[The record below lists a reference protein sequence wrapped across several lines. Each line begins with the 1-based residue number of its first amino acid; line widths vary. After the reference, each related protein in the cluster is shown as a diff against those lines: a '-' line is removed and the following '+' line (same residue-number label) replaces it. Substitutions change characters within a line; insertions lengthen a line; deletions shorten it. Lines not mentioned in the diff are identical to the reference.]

1 MRYSIK
7 QASQMLGMTEHTI
20 RYYTDME
27 LFPCKRDSGNR
38 RILDDEAINWLTGI
52 RHLRACQMPLEAIK
66 EYCDLCLQGDT
77 TIHERY
83 RIILEQ
89 KELAKARL
97 AEAQQVFEYMET
109 KAAHYKEIV
118 DQQIPDDTNP
128 NTWGGSHSDSKSC
141 AV

>member
-7 QASQMLGMTEHTI
+7 QAAEMLGMTEHTI

-27 LFPCKRDSGNR
+27 LFPCERDSGNR
-38 RILDDEAINWLTGI
+38 RVLDDEAMNWLTGI
-52 RHLRACQMPLEAIK
+52 RCLRACGMPLEAIK
-66 EYCDLCLQGDT
+66 EYCDLCLQGDS
-77 TIHERY
+77 TIHARY
-83 RIILEQ
+83 QILLRQ

-97 AEAQQVFEYMET
+97 EEAQQVVEYMEG

-118 DQQIPDDTNP
+118 DKQIPDDTNP
-128 NTWGGSHSDSKSC
+128 NTWGDSHRH